1 MPRATL
7 TAMATAQR
15 PTLHD
20 VAGRAG
26 VSARTVSR
34 VVNRE
39 NVVSQRTV
47 DVVEAAIEEL
57 GYRPNMM
64 ARGLIN
70 RRSGM
75 IALMVTSMNNP
86 FFGEFA
92 DAVRAAAAERN
103 LTLVL
108 GSSDNDSDQQRRLL
122 LNLESHAME
131 GVIGF
136 CARDGQDSIIE
147 AAKHGTPFVLVND
160 EIGAD
165 GVVSVRADLEEGG
178 RLAARH
184 LFERG
189 HRHLGMISGNL
200 DSGPAGLRERGFR
213 AACTELGI
221 VDYVVVQAP
230 QTVEGG
236 TQGMHDLLERAP
248 RTTAVFAF
256 NDLMASGAIKAAVG
270 VGRSVPEDLAVVGFD
285 DIRMSELLTPSLTT
299 VRNDPHAL
307 GLLAVET
314 LITMIESGAPV
325 ETPASVK
332 VELIVRGST

>member
-1 MPRATL
+1 
-7 TAMATAQR
+7 MAPGTR

-39 NVVSQRTV
+39 EVVSQSTV

-92 DAVRAAAAERN
+92 DGVRAAAAEHD

-108 GSSDNDSDQQRRLL
+108 ASSNNDAASQQQLL

-136 CARDGQDSIIE
+136 CAREGQDSIIDTVR
-147 AAKHGTPFVLVND
+147 HGTPFVLVND
-160 EIGAD
+160 DIGAE
-165 GVVSVRADLEEGG
+165 GVVSVRADLEDG
-178 RLAARH
+178 ARQAVAH
-184 LFERG
+184 LVERG
-189 HRHLGMISGNL
+189 HRRLGMIAGDL
-200 DSGPAGLRERGFR
+200 DSQHAGLREWGFR
-213 AACTELGI
+213 AACREFG
-221 VDYVVVQAP
+221 VEAYHVVQAP
-230 QTVEGG
+230 QTVDGG
-236 TQGMHDLLERAP
+236 KTGLRDLLELD
-248 RTTAVFAF
+248 TDITGVFAF
-256 NDLMASGAIKAAVG
+256 NDLMASGAIMAAAEL
-270 VGRSVPEDLAVVGFD
+270 GRSVPKDLAVVGFD
-285 DIRMSELLTPSLTT
+285 DIKMSELLNPSLTT
-299 VRNDPHAL
+299 IRNDTYAL
-307 GLLAVET
+307 GKLAVDT
-314 LITMIESGAPV
+314 LVEMIESGGPV
-325 ETPASVK
+325 EEPAGLE
-332 VELIVRGST
+332 VELVIREST